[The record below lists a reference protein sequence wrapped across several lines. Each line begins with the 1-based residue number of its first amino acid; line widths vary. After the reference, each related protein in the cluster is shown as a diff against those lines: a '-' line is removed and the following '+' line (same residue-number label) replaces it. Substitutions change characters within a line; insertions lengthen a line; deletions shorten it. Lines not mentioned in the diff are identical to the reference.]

1 MCEGTEFAKQ
11 DGVFVCQSCGTKY
24 SVEEAKKL
32 MVEVEGE
39 TTPAAVVA
47 SAPTMQVAV
56 QNTAQIDSLMKL
68 AYSSFESKNY
78 EQAENFCNQ
87 VIAID
92 DRHYEAWKL
101 KGEAINWQITSSNP
115 RILEAFN
122 CVMTA
127 YRSLD
132 EDGKTAKKEEI
143 LKTVKSLLESEISFQ
158 LNQLDNDRP
167 TEDKEEQVEATF
179 NDVLGKVSSV
189 FRELGIEEEA
199 DWYTSWLKN
208 EFIKQANTKSVS
220 LWKNTVGYNY
230 YRGSFKANNHRLN
243 LNYALDSRVVWQEE
257 EYRPDESIRSTFVNE
272 CDTLI
277 GLLEFA
283 TRWIDDKTEKQ
294 TIINLYNNLIHFQTH
309 ALSSKS
315 FVRMV
320 STTTNGYGAVTER
333 KEYWENDKVLAD
345 GAVSNRR
352 KKIASY
358 EEKLARLVP
367 EEGEKL
373 KIKQRIRDLEA
384 ERSRVSGE
392 QSSAQGC
399 SLFAGGAIGA
409 IIGLI
414 LVLGENFSD
423 TLKTIGWI
431 IVVIMAIVLIAQSAN
446 SSSKKKR
453 VQELG
458 EEITSL
464 QKKL

>member
-1 MCEGTEFAKQ
+1 MI
-11 DGVFVCQSCGTKY
+11 
-24 SVEEAKKL
+24 
-32 MVEVEGE
+32 EVEGE
-39 TTPAAVVA
+39 ATPAAVAA

-132 EDGKTAKKEEI
+132 EDGKAEKKEEI
-143 LKTVKSLLESEISFQ
+143 IQTVKTLLESEISFR

-167 TEDKEEQVEATF
+167 TEAKEEQVEATF
-179 NDVLGKVSSV
+179 NDVLGKVASV
-189 FRELGIEEEA
+189 FRELEIEEEA
-199 DWYTSWLKN
+199 GWYTAWLKN
-208 EFIKQANTKSVS
+208 EFIKQANTKAVS

-230 YRGSFKANNHRLN
+230 YRGSFKANNHHLN
-243 LNYALDSRVVWQEE
+243 LNYTLDSRVVWQEE

-272 CDTLI
+272 CDALI
-277 GLLEFA
+277 SLLEFA
-283 TRWIDDKTEKQ
+283 SHWIDDKTEKES
-294 TIINLYNNLIHFQTH
+294 IINLYNNLIHFQTH

-333 KEYWENDKVLAD
+333 KEYWENDKVLTD
-345 GAVSNRR
+345 SAVSNRR

-373 KIKQRIRDLEA
+373 KIKQQIQTLEA
-384 ERSRVSGE
+384 RYTIEKNKKDT
-392 QSSAQGC
+392 AYGC
-399 SLFAGGAIGA
+399 GCLLTVVAIILIGA
-409 IIGLI
+409 SLIFTEAIADLIGMIMEPSTFWGIVSILAIASIIGMI
-414 LVLGENFSD
+414 IYFAKSSSKGKK
-423 TLKTIGWI
+423 LKTIE
-431 IVVIMAIVLIAQSAN
+431 
-446 SSSKKKR
+446 
-453 VQELG
+453 QEIENLR
-458 EEITSL
+458 
-464 QKKL
+464 KKL

>member
-1 MCEGTEFAKQ
+1 MI
-11 DGVFVCQSCGTKY
+11 
-24 SVEEAKKL
+24 
-32 MVEVEGE
+32 EVEGE
-39 TTPAAVVA
+39 ATPAAVAA

-132 EDGKTAKKEEI
+132 EDGKAEKKEEI
-143 LKTVKSLLESEISFQ
+143 LKTVKTLLESEISFR

-167 TEDKEEQVEATF
+167 TEAKEEQVEATF
-179 NDVLGKVSSV
+179 NDVLGKVASV
-189 FRELGIEEEA
+189 FRELEIEEEA
-199 DWYTSWLKN
+199 GWYTAWLKN
-208 EFIKQANTKSVS
+208 EFIKQANTKAVS

-230 YRGSFKANNHRLN
+230 YRGSFKANNHHLN
-243 LNYALDSRVVWQEE
+243 LNYTLDSRVVWQEE

-272 CDTLI
+272 CDALI
-277 GLLEFA
+277 SLLEFA
-283 TRWIDDKTEKQ
+283 SRWIDDKTEKES
-294 TIINLYNNLIHFQTH
+294 IINLYNNLIHFQTH

-333 KEYWENDKVLAD
+333 KEYWENDKVLTD
-345 GAVSNRR
+345 SAVSNRR

-373 KIKQRIRDLEA
+373 KIKQQIQTLEA
-384 ERSRVSGE
+384 RYTIEKNKKDT
-392 QSSAQGC
+392 AYGC
-399 SLFAGGAIGA
+399 GCLLTVVAIILIGA
-409 IIGLI
+409 SLIFTEAIADLIGMIMEPSTFWGIVSILAIASIIGMI
-414 LVLGENFSD
+414 IYFAKSSSKGKK
-423 TLKTIGWI
+423 LKTIE
-431 IVVIMAIVLIAQSAN
+431 
-446 SSSKKKR
+446 
-453 VQELG
+453 QEIENLR
-458 EEITSL
+458 
-464 QKKL
+464 KKL